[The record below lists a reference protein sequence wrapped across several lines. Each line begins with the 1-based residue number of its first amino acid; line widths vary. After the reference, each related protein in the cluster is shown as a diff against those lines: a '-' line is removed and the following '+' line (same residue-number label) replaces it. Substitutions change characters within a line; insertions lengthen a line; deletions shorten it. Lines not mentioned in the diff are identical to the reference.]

1 MRKEEYDEYVLF
13 QNLSVNFYSVFVF
26 FSVMVLQ
33 QRIYELELGK
43 ELPQEVALILKITPS
58 FGSHVACD

>member
-1 MRKEEYDEYVLF
+1 MNMSCSRTF
-13 QNLSVNFYSVFVF
+13 QLIFIPF

-33 QRIYELELGK
+33 QRICELELGM

-58 FGSHVACD
+58 SDSHVACDERSTV